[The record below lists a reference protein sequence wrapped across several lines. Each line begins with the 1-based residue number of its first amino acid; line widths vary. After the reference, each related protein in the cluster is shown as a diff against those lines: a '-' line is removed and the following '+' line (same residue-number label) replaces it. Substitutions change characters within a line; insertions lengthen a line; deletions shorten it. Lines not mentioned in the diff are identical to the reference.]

1 TRQEFAAAN
10 LRRVRSAPAHAG
22 VCDQARAEHRAAAL
36 RSGLSFFPLPVGEG
50 DRGIIMAHTQVL
62 LREDIDNLGARGEI
76 VRVKAGYARN
86 YLLPRKLAVEA
97 TANNVRQIEGEKAA
111 LAKRE
116 AKERSTAELQA
127 SQLQKL
133 TLKFERKVGEAGVLY
148 GSVTSMYIA
157 HALHEQGYEIDRRKI
172 VLREPI
178 KRFGNYDVPVRLH
191 RDVTLELPINVLG
204 EGGVE
209 VNVEAVQGAAEKAPE
224 APEAAPAESES

>member
-1 TRQEFAAAN
+1 
-10 LRRVRSAPAHAG
+10 
-22 VCDQARAEHRAAAL
+22 
-36 RSGLSFFPLPVGEG
+36 
-50 DRGIIMAHTQVL
+50 MAHTQVL
-62 LREDIDNLGARGEI
+62 LREDIDILGARGEI

-116 AKERSTAELQA
+116 AKERGTAELQA

-148 GSVTSMYIA
+148 GSVTSIDIA
-157 HALHEQGYEIDRRKI
+157 HELKDQGYEVDRRKI

-178 KRFGNYDVPVRLH
+178 KRFGSYTVPVRLH
-191 RDVTLELPINVLG
+191 RDVTVELPIQVLG

-209 VNVEAVQGAAEKAPE
+209 VDVEALQSE
-224 APEAAPAESES
+224 AVKEQPASVSNESSTVSDDSHE

>member
-1 TRQEFAAAN
+1 
-10 LRRVRSAPAHAG
+10 
-22 VCDQARAEHRAAAL
+22 
-36 RSGLSFFPLPVGEG
+36 
-50 DRGIIMAHTQVL
+50 MAHTQVL

-86 YLLPRKLAVEA
+86 YLMPRNLAVEA
-97 TANNVRQIEGEKAA
+97 TANNVRQIEGERAA

-127 SQLQKL
+127 GQLAKL

-148 GSVTSMYIA
+148 GSVTSMDIA
-157 HALHEQGYEIDRRKI
+157 HELKEQGYEVDRRKI

-178 KRFGNYDVPVRLH
+178 KRFGNYSVPVRLH
-191 RDVTLELPINVLG
+191 RDVTVELPVSVLG

-209 VNVEAVQGAAEKAPE
+209 VDVEALQEGPAE
-224 APEAAPAESES
+224 APIPESSPEGEQE

>member
-1 TRQEFAAAN
+1 
-10 LRRVRSAPAHAG
+10 
-22 VCDQARAEHRAAAL
+22 
-36 RSGLSFFPLPVGEG
+36 
-50 DRGIIMAHTQVL
+50 MAHKQVL

-97 TANNVRQIEGEKAA
+97 TASNVKQIEGERAA

-127 SQLQKL
+127 NQLKNL
-133 TLKFERKVGEAGVLY
+133 NLKFERKVGEAGVLY
-148 GSVTSMYIA
+148 GSVTSMDIA
-157 HALHEQGYEIDRRKI
+157 HELQNQGYEIDRRKI

-178 KRFGNYDVPVRLH
+178 KRFGNYTVPMRLH
-191 RDVTLELPINVLG
+191 RDVTVDIPVSVLG

-209 VNVEAVQGAAEKAPE
+209 VNVEALEAQASASAPVQADAAS
-224 APEAAPAESES
+224 AEVNE

>member
-1 TRQEFAAAN
+1 M
-10 LRRVRSAPAHAG
+10 P
-22 VCDQARAEHRAAAL
+22 
-36 RSGLSFFPLPVGEG
+36 
-50 DRGIIMAHTQVL
+50 HTQVL

-97 TANNVRQIEGEKAA
+97 TTNNVRQIEGEKAA

-116 AKERSTAELQA
+116 AKERGTAELQA

-148 GSVTSMYIA
+148 GSVTSMDIA
-157 HALHEQGYEIDRRKI
+157 HELKEQGYELDRRKI

-178 KRFGNYDVPVRLH
+178 KRFGNYTVPVRLH
-191 RDVTLELPINVLG
+191 RQVTVELPIQVLG
-204 EGGVE
+204 EGGVAVE
-209 VNVEAVQGAAEKAPE
+209 V
-224 APEAAPAESES
+224 EAAPAEPSQSQAAEENAKPSETEE

>member
-1 TRQEFAAAN
+1 
-10 LRRVRSAPAHAG
+10 
-22 VCDQARAEHRAAAL
+22 
-36 RSGLSFFPLPVGEG
+36 
-50 DRGIIMAHTQVL
+50 MAHTQVL

-86 YLLPRKLAVEA
+86 YLLPRNLAVEA

-116 AKERSTAELQA
+116 AKERGSAEVQA

-148 GSVTSMYIA
+148 GSVTSMDIA
-157 HALHEQGYEIDRRKI
+157 QELKDQGYEVDRRKI
-172 VLREPI
+172 SLREPI
-178 KRFGNYDVPVRLH
+178 KRFGNYNVPVRLH
-191 RDVTLELPINVLG
+191 REVTVELPVQVLG

-209 VNVEAVQGAAEKAPE
+209 VNVE
-224 APEAAPAESES
+224 EAAQPAEATAEAT

>member
-1 TRQEFAAAN
+1 
-10 LRRVRSAPAHAG
+10 
-22 VCDQARAEHRAAAL
+22 
-36 RSGLSFFPLPVGEG
+36 
-50 DRGIIMAHTQVL
+50 MAHTQVL

-111 LAKRE
+111 IAKRE

-127 SQLQKL
+127 AQLQKL

-148 GSVTSMYIA
+148 GSVTSMDIA
-157 HALHEQGYEIDRRKI
+157 HELKEQGYEIDRRKI

-178 KRFGNYDVPVRLH
+178 KRFGNYNVPVRLH

-209 VNVEAVQGAAEKAPE
+209 VNVEALQGEAEKAPE